1 MLKDKKRQDE
11 LDIQKF
17 ERKQYVQ
24 LNASQVESEEIKK
37 ICKEYKIDLKNRK
50 LPYKDKI
57 RQICN
62 SLSAYYRYK

>member
-1 MLKDKKRQDE
+1 MNPTQME
-11 LDIQKF
+11 Q
-17 ERKQYVQ
+17 
-24 LNASQVESEEIKK
+24 EEIKK